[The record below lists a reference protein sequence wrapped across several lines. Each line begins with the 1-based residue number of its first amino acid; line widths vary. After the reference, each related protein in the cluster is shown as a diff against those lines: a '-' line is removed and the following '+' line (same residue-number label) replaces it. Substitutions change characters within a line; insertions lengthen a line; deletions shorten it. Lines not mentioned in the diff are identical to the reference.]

1 MAEHAHR
8 CLLSTTPPTS
18 TAGPKWAGWGWGGG
32 QRCSPRVE
40 RALAP
45 APQGHTHLGQRTGER
60 GNETQTSQTQTG
72 FVSSIE
78 LMATCQAGRALG
90 PVSCISPLHG
100 WLPPATACC
109 RSFAGKVTD
118 WWLQHRHNLHRLHP
132 PTSISRLISIE
143 RLLDTKC
150 GAIVFNGFISLTPH
164 SNF

>member
-1 MAEHAHR
+1 MAEHAHH

-32 QRCSPRVE
+32 QRYSPRME
-40 RALAP
+40 WALVP

-72 FVSSIE
+72 FVSSTE
-78 LMATCQAGRALG
+78 LMTTCQAGRVLG

-100 WLPPATACC
+100 WLHPHGLLQVICWKSDRLVAAPPSQPA
-109 RSFAGKVTD
+109 SSP
-118 WWLQHRHNLHRLHP
+118 P
-132 PTSISRLISIE
+132 PTSISWLISVE

-150 GAIVFNGFISLTPH
+150 DAIVFNGFISLTPH